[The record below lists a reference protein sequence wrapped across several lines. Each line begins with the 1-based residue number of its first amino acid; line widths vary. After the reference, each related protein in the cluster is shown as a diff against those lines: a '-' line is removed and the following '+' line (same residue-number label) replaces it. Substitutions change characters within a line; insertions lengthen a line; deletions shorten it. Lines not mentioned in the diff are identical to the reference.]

1 MSRNPRRVAILAYDQ
16 LCTFEFG
23 IMVELFA
30 LPRPEQA
37 DWYETQVCALEKGPL
52 RACGGFSLEP
62 NAGIGVLDRAG
73 TIVLPGWREPYDE
86 VPSALLRKL
95 RRAHEHGARLLSV
108 CSGAF
113 VLAATGLL
121 TGKRVAT
128 HWKYADRLCAGYPEL
143 EVDADVLY
151 VDEGTILTSAGSAAG
166 IDLGL
171 HLIRRDH
178 GAKVANHVA
187 RRLVVPPHRE
197 GGQAQYIAQSMPEP
211 AQDPSLGPWLQR
223 WRKQIHKPHTVASM
237 ARQVHLSERH
247 FARQFKAIA
256 GTTPYRWVIRERVLL
271 AQTQLESSDVAV
283 ETIAQRVGFSDAQT
297 LRNHFRR
304 QLGCSPSAYRQRFR
318 LGDAQSR
325 SSQRRR

>member
-1 MSRNPRRVAILAYDQ
+1 MARNPRRVAILAYDQ

-37 DWYETQVCALEKGPL
+37 DWYETQVCALERGPL
-52 RACGGFSLEP
+52 GACGGFSLEP
-62 NAGIGVLDRAG
+62 KVGLGALDHAG
-73 TIVLPGWREPYDE
+73 TIILPGWREPYAE
-86 VPSALLRKL
+86 VPTALLRKL
-95 RRAHEHGARLLSV
+95 RRAHAQGARLLSV

-121 TGKRVAT
+121 EGMRVAT
-128 HWKYADRLCAGYPEL
+128 HWKYADRLRAAYPNL

-178 GAKVANHVA
+178 GAKVANQVA

-197 GGQAQYIAQSMPEP
+197 GGQAQFIAHAMPEP
-211 AQDPSLGPWLQR
+211 THDPSLGPWLQR
-223 WRKQIHKPHTVASM
+223 WRKQIHKPHTVVSM

-271 AQTQLESSDVAV
+271 AQAQLESSDVPV
-283 ETIAQRVGFSDAQT
+283 ETIAHRVGFSDAQT

-304 QLGCSPSAYRQRFR
+304 QVGCSPSAYRQRFR
-318 LGDAQSR
+318 LRDADPR
-325 SSQRRR
+325 KTQRRR